1 MTIKACYYKVIY
13 MHRFLDQVYSARTQF
28 SHSQVQFSLS
38 MLQQSLHLLLNTGH
52 NTAYIRT
59 HSFINQTKDV
69 PIIHK
74 NILYTTTRG
83 SKL

>member
-28 SHSQVQFSLS
+28 SYSKSSFPFLCSSSNSLCIY
-38 MLQQSLHLLLNTGH
+38 SLIH
-52 NTAYIRT
+52 NTAYILT